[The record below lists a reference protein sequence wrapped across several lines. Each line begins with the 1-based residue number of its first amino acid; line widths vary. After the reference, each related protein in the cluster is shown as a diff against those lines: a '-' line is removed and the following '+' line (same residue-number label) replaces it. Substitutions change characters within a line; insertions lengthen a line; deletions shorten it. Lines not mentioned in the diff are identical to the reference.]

1 MLLLMQWW
9 ISYLIVIAGKVF
21 AALFPKEEEQDKPDK
36 EENKTTSNKE

>member
-1 MLLLMQWW
+1 MLLMQWW

-21 AALFPKEEEQDKPDK
+21 AALFPKKEEKDKPDK